1 MSTMYNLLHIPL
13 CTVMLILIFNST
25 AYCHAHS
32 FTFYILFF
40 ISYFSFILSYVY
52 FPCVV
57 FSIFALSMERTR
69 LSFHCWL
76 YSLCIV
82 VYVTNKT
89 WNLKLD
95 RLSRETRWGC
105 PGSECTNST
114 VILETHVPLSQP
126 HPDGS
131 KTWCCFHPSSCFLSG
146 LHLLREGMLHPLK
159 HCSSK
164 KTPSSFK
171 GFPNELPCRTSAC
184 STVSLF
190 SWSCCGWTLPALS
203 HSPFL
208 QVCLMRCR

>member
-1 MSTMYNLLHIPL
+1 MSFAHLHTCTLSHLHTTRSVSCKSYLIFIFILFFVIGCFMSTMYNLLHIPL

-89 WNLKLD
+89 WNLKLENLKQRCGSVTSVSVWLCLGLMKVCCSPEQWD
-95 RLSRETRWGC
+95 RAERQTGLGC
-105 PGSECTNST
+105 ERNFTITN
-114 VILETHVPLSQP
+114 L
-126 HPDGS
+126 D
-131 KTWCCFHPSSCFLSG
+131 
-146 LHLLREGMLHPLK
+146 
-159 HCSSK
+159 
-164 KTPSSFK
+164 
-171 GFPNELPCRTSAC
+171 N
-184 STVSLF
+184 
-190 SWSCCGWTLPALS
+190 
-203 HSPFL
+203 
-208 QVCLMRCR
+208 

>member
-89 WNLKLD
+89 WNLKL
-95 RLSRETRWGC
+95 E
-105 PGSECTNST
+105 
-114 VILETHVPLSQP
+114 LETCRGEEKDKGIDLNTHPNSPAACTLIFYIYESQAVNVEPELISFNNLSGGGSNAHRSWGLDLCARWSVLRKLVKTSGEPFKSCTRQLY
-126 HPDGS
+126 GS
-131 KTWCCFHPSSCFLSG
+131 KAQFECFG
-146 LHLLREGMLHPLK
+146 KINYE
-159 HCSSK
+159 
-164 KTPSSFK
+164 
-171 GFPNELPCRTSAC
+171 
-184 STVSLF
+184 
-190 SWSCCGWTLPALS
+190 
-203 HSPFL
+203 
-208 QVCLMRCR
+208 

>member
-1 MSTMYNLLHIPL
+1 MLRGWLKVSLLTTSSDLLQITNHTLITLYLITVSVICSFAHLHTTRSVSCKSYLIFIFILFSVIGCFMSTMYNLLHIPL

-32 FTFYILFF
+32 FIFYILFF

-89 WNLKLD
+89 WNLKL
-95 RLSRETRWGC
+95 ETIC
-105 PGSECTNST
+105 
-114 VILETHVPLSQP
+114 
-126 HPDGS
+126 D
-131 KTWCCFHPSSCFLSG
+131 
-146 LHLLREGMLHPLK
+146 
-159 HCSSK
+159 
-164 KTPSSFK
+164 
-171 GFPNELPCRTSAC
+171 A
-184 STVSLF
+184 
-190 SWSCCGWTLPALS
+190 AL
-203 HSPFL
+203 
-208 QVCLMRCR
+208 

>member
-40 ISYFSFILSYVY
+40 ISFFSFILSYVY

-76 YSLCIV
+76 YNLCIV

-89 WNLKLD
+89 WNLKLETWA
-95 RLSRETRWGC
+95 LS
-105 PGSECTNST
+105 S
-114 VILETHVPLSQP
+114 
-126 HPDGS
+126 
-131 KTWCCFHPSSCFLSG
+131 CCFHVLMQIHLLSTRGSTLTHWSG
-146 LHLLREGMLHPLK
+146 LMPVIHPFILQTSSPVGSYEGMLESVPESLTKAGKPPVH
-159 HCSSK
+159 HRAMWGRSSQ
-164 KTPSSFK
+164 
-171 GFPNELPCRTSAC
+171 
-184 STVSLF
+184 
-190 SWSCCGWTLPALS
+190 AL
-203 HSPFL
+203 L
-208 QVCLMRCR
+208 

>member
-89 WNLKLD
+89 WNLKL
-95 RLSRETRWGC
+95 ETTSIKVNDLQIWSSSAASVSVTRPHIWIHSMLIWWMKHVFTVFVCFSDGKSTSSSIS
-105 PGSECTNST
+105 GSELLFYVFVNM
-114 VILETHVPLSQP
+114 I
-126 HPDGS
+126 
-131 KTWCCFHPSSCFLSG
+131 TWSWKGLIWGQNTFWNVWCLKAGVYEIKSSVEERK
-146 LHLLREGMLHPLK
+146 LRENGLK
-159 HCSSK
+159 CS
-164 KTPSSFK
+164 
-171 GFPNELPCRTSAC
+171 L
-184 STVSLF
+184 
-190 SWSCCGWTLPALS
+190 
-203 HSPFL
+203 
-208 QVCLMRCR
+208 

>member
-1 MSTMYNLLHIPL
+1 MVFFFYWCIWSVDSLPHFVHKRESDMAGDIKVQLTEKLGQHYFGIMQYWSLLLFIKKPL
-13 CTVMLILIFNST
+13 LFFTLSLGRLRVLAIEKVKNKKVQRWIVGFFALGILYRLCFHKLFITSVILFNYINIYIILIFILINININILILIFNST

-89 WNLKLD
+89 WNLKLN
-95 RLSRETRWGC
+95 T
-105 PGSECTNST
+105 
-114 VILETHVPLSQP
+114 Q
-126 HPDGS
+126 
-131 KTWCCFHPSSCFLSG
+131 
-146 LHLLREGMLHPLK
+146 
-159 HCSSK
+159 
-164 KTPSSFK
+164 
-171 GFPNELPCRTSAC
+171 CR
-184 STVSLF
+184 
-190 SWSCCGWTLPALS
+190 
-203 HSPFL
+203 
-208 QVCLMRCR
+208 R

>member
-32 FTFYILFF
+32 FIFYILFF

-89 WNLKLD
+89 WNLKLPGAERV
-95 RLSRETRWGC
+95 RLHVSAFNSAPDCKRLLSAIGLFGTTWSRTHLVYRWNITTIQTVWGEPKLNHSLYRQLQ
-105 PGSECTNST
+105 PGRCWKWVCEF
-114 VILETHVPLSQP
+114 VYRMLLS
-126 HPDGS
+126 
-131 KTWCCFHPSSCFLSG
+131 
-146 LHLLREGMLHPLK
+146 LLQIPI
-159 HCSSK
+159 
-164 KTPSSFK
+164 
-171 GFPNELPCRTSAC
+171 
-184 STVSLF
+184 
-190 SWSCCGWTLPALS
+190 
-203 HSPFL
+203 
-208 QVCLMRCR
+208 

>member
-95 RLSRETRWGC
+95 SWSHNQELFKVIIYPKPKILSSFTHTRYSKPVWLLFSCGC
-105 PGSECTNST
+105 FWEMSHNKCVLSKQWNST
-114 VILETHVPLSQP
+114 IINVFGVQY
-126 HPDGS
+126 
-131 KTWCCFHPSSCFLSG
+131 
-146 LHLLREGMLHPLK
+146 
-159 HCSSK
+159 SSK
-164 KTPSSFK
+164 YS
-171 GFPNELPCRTSAC
+171 LLISAEE
-184 STVSLF
+184 SMERHES
-190 SWSCCGWTLPALS
+190 
-203 HSPFL
+203 
-208 QVCLMRCR
+208 QYRCISIN

>member
-1 MSTMYNLLHIPL
+1 MSFAHLHTCTLAHLHTTRSVSCKSYLIFIFILFFVIGCFMSTMYNLLHIPL

-89 WNLKLD
+89 WNLKL
-95 RLSRETRWGC
+95 E
-105 PGSECTNST
+105 
-114 VILETHVPLSQP
+114 LETYGQQ
-126 HPDGS
+126 
-131 KTWCCFHPSSCFLSG
+131 
-146 LHLLREGMLHPLK
+146 
-159 HCSSK
+159 HCSS
-164 KTPSSFK
+164 
-171 GFPNELPCRTSAC
+171 RTRQWC
-184 STVSLF
+184 
-190 SWSCCGWTLPALS
+190 SWSAHSQCAPVECGEDGWRETCSFQPAEK
-203 HSPFL
+203 
-208 QVCLMRCR
+208 V

>member
-1 MSTMYNLLHIPL
+1 MSFAHLHTCTLAHLHTTRSVSCKSYLIFIFILFFVIGCFMSTMYNLLHIPL

-89 WNLKLD
+89 WNLKL
-95 RLSRETRWGC
+95 ETW
-105 PGSECTNST
+105 N
-114 VILETHVPLSQP
+114 
-126 HPDGS
+126 
-131 KTWCCFHPSSCFLSG
+131 
-146 LHLLREGMLHPLK
+146 LK
-159 HCSSK
+159 H
-164 KTPSSFK
+164 PI
-171 GFPNELPCRTSAC
+171 TSIC
-184 STVSLF
+184 M
-190 SWSCCGWTLPALS
+190 
-203 HSPFL
+203 
-208 QVCLMRCR
+208 CLHCQIYNHLYTK